1 MLIFATAWH
10 LREQTVTGQRC
21 KSRTP
26 GSEEKNKSDHQQV
39 NTKGERERKG
49 RESGVAGRPV
59 RSWRK
64 ALKLEAPEG
73 TTLIL

>member
-1 MLIFATAWH
+1 MVIFATAWH

-49 RESGVAGRPV
+49 RESGWPGDLSGAGEKHLN
-59 RSWRK
+59 WRHQK
-64 ALKLEAPEG
+64 EQH
-73 TTLIL
+73 